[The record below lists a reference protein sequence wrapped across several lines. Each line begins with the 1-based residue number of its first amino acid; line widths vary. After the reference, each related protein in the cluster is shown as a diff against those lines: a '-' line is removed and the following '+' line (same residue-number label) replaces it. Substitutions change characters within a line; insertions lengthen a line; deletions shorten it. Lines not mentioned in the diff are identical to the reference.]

1 MKKILLTLLFI
12 FSFLNADITQYFPKL
27 EGRIIDQV
35 NLLSPAIKN
44 DINSILKDHEK
55 RKTNQIVV
63 VILDSLHGYEI
74 EDYSYQ
80 LGRYWGI
87 GEKEKNNGVLLV
99 ISMAEKKIRIE
110 VGYGLEGALT
120 DKISHEIINYTI
132 MPNFKAKQYELGVLK
147 AVNEIILSIQGEY
160 SPKVDIGDFS
170 NTSKFA
176 FLIPLIFFALM
187 FLSMF
192 ANSISKKTKNLFF
205 YKTSR
210 SLMNSSFL
218 GFLTFLIS
226 KGFTEYYLIV
236 SVAIFVIVFLISYI
250 SIKSFNN
257 LLINE
262 YSNKGVNSK
271 NLEEVLDTVGDIM
284 KGVNSINKGFSG
296 RGGNFGGGGASG
308 GW

>member
-1 MKKILLTLLFI
+1 MKKILIFLLFI
-12 FSFLNADITQYFPKL
+12 FSFLNADISEYFPKL
-27 EGRIIDQV
+27 EGRVVDQA
-35 NLLSPAIKN
+35 NLLTPAVKK
-44 DINSILKDHEK
+44 DIDAILKEHE
-55 RKTNQIVV
+55 RKTSNQIVV
-63 VILDSLHGYEI
+63 VILKSLNGYTI
-74 EDYSYQ
+74 EEYSYQ
-80 LGRYWGI
+80 LGRFWQI
-87 GEKEKNNGVLLV
+87 GQKDKNNGVLLV
-99 ISMAEKKIRIE
+99 VSMEEKKVRIE

-218 GFLTFLIS
+218 GFLSFLIS
-226 KGFTEYYLIV
+226 KGFTEYYLMV

>member
-1 MKKILLTLLFI
+1 MKKIILILLFI

-27 EGRIIDQV
+27 DGRIIDQV
-35 NLLSPAIKN
+35 NLLSPAMKN

-63 VILDSLHGYEI
+63 VILESLHGYEI

-87 GEKEKNNGVLLV
+87 GQKEKNNGVLLV
-99 ISMAEKKIRIE
+99 IAMDEKKIRIE

-147 AVNEIILSIQGEY
+147 AVNEIILSIQDEY
-160 SPKVDIGDFS
+160 TPKIDTGDFS
-170 NTSKFA
+170 NNDKLA
-176 FLIPLIFFALM
+176 FFIPLIFFALM

-192 ANSISKKTKNLFF
+192 ANSISRKTKNLFF
-205 YKTSR
+205 YKTSKT
-210 SLMNSSFL
+210 LMNSSFL
-218 GFLTFLIS
+218 GFLVFLIS
-226 KGFTEYYLIV
+226 KGFTEYYLIL
-236 SVAIFVIVFLISYI
+236 SVAIFVFIFIISYV
-250 SIKSFNN
+250 SIKKFNN

-262 YSNKGVNSK
+262 YSNNSMNSK
-271 NLEEVLDTVGDIM
+271 NLDEVLDKVGDIM
-284 KGVNSINKGFSG
+284 KGVNSISRDFSG
-296 RGGNFGGGGASG
+296 KGGSFGGGGASG

>member
-1 MKKILLTLLFI
+1 MKKIILVLLFV

-27 EGRIIDQV
+27 DGRIIDQV
-35 NLLSPAIKN
+35 NLLSPAMKN

-63 VILDSLHGYEI
+63 VILESLHGYEI

-87 GEKEKNNGVLLV
+87 GQKEKNNGVLLV
-99 ISMAEKKIRIE
+99 IAMDEKKIRIE

-160 SPKVDIGDFS
+160 TPKIDTGDFS
-170 NTSKFA
+170 NNDKLA
-176 FLIPLIFFALM
+176 FFIPLIFFALM

-192 ANSISKKTKNLFF
+192 ANSISRKTKNLFF
-205 YKTSR
+205 YKTSK

-218 GFLTFLIS
+218 GFLVFLIS
-226 KGFTEYYLIV
+226 KGFTEYYLIL
-236 SVAIFVIVFLISYI
+236 SVGIFVFVFIISYV

-262 YSNKGVNSK
+262 YSNNSMNSK
-271 NLEEVLDTVGDIM
+271 NLDEVLDKVGDIM
-284 KGVNSINKGFSG
+284 KGVNSISRDFSG
-296 RGGNFGGGGASG
+296 KGGSFGGGGASG